1 MTDGIIGVL
10 VSQNGEPILIAPY
23 VETKIQIGCMEGDAA
38 PLFIPDNPGC
48 ICAKYKGAD
57 EIMELLRSLDVF
69 RGTKLTH
76 NEEEKNEKDTN
87 GFYSRI

>member
-10 VSQNGEPILIAPY
+10 VIHNAEPILIAPY
-23 VETKIQIGCMEGDAA
+23 METKIQVGCVEADAA

-48 ICAKYKGAD
+48 IYAEYKGAD

-69 RGTKLTH
+69 QRTKLTH
-76 NEEEKNEKDTN
+76 KEEKK
-87 GFYSRI
+87 

>member
-10 VSQNGEPILIAPY
+10 VIHKGEPKPIAPY
-23 VETKIQIGCMEGDAA
+23 VETKIQIGSVEADAA

-48 ICAKYKGAD
+48 IYAEYKGAD
-57 EIMELLRSLDVF
+57 EIMELLKSLDIF

-76 NEEEKNEKDTN
+76 QEEEK
-87 GFYSRI
+87 

>member
-10 VSQNGEPILIAPY
+10 VIHNGEPVLIAPY
-23 VETKIQIGCMEGDAA
+23 VETIIQIGYTEVDAA
-38 PLFIPDNPGC
+38 PLFIPDHPGT
-48 ICAKYKGAD
+48 IYAEYKGAD

-76 NEEEKNEKDTN
+76 KEEEK
-87 GFYSRI
+87 